1 MSRFHGP
8 VADCLI
14 AKQEENAMGKIIDT
28 KENAMK
34 YLERA
39 GLSEK
44 QIDKLKDIGYFSA
57 PASKGHHLAETG
69 GLVKH
74 SINVT
79 RNILTLTD
87 AYAFKWKRPESPYLI
102 GMLHDLVKCKCYA
115 ERVDGGYGYVFPG
128 WQGHGEA
135 SVMIALFDLKLDLTK
150 EEIVAIRHHMGLWDV
165 PEKVKKDYGEAV
177 AENPQA
183 IIIAHTADWWAAKID
198 DRGEE

>member
-1 MSRFHGP
+1 M
-8 VADCLI
+8 
-14 AKQEENAMGKIIDT
+14 KQIKKNLEETAT
-28 KENAMK
+28 E
-34 YLERA
+34 YLVKA
-39 GLSEK
+39 GLFNK
-44 QIDKLKDIGYFSA
+44 QIQALKDMGYFRA

-74 SINVT
+74 SVNVT
-79 RNILTLTD
+79 SNILTLTD

-165 PEKVKKDYGEAV
+165 PEKRKKDYGEAV

-183 IIIAHTADWWAAKID
+183 IIIAHTADWWATTVDEGGAK
-198 DRGEE
+198 

>member
-1 MSRFHGP
+1 M
-8 VADCLI
+8 
-14 AKQEENAMGKIIDT
+14 KEEKT
-28 KENAMK
+28 QAMK
-34 YLERA
+34 YLELA

-44 QIDKLKDIGYFSA
+44 QIDKLKEIRYFSA

-74 SINVT
+74 SVNVT

-87 AYAFKWKRPESPYLI
+87 AYAFKWKRQESPYLI

-165 PEKVKKDYGEAV
+165 PEKGKKDYGEAV

-183 IIIAHTADWWAAKID
+183 IIIAHTADWWATTID
-198 DRGEE
+198 ERGAE

>member
-1 MSRFHGP
+1 M
-8 VADCLI
+8 
-14 AKQEENAMGKIIDT
+14 EEEKTQAM
-28 KENAMK
+28 M

-102 GMLHDLVKCKCYA
+102 GMLHDLVKCKIG
-115 ERVDGGYGYVFPG
+115 R
-128 WQGHGEA
+128 
-135 SVMIALFDLKLDLTK
+135 
-150 EEIVAIRHHMGLWDV
+150 
-165 PEKVKKDYGEAV
+165 
-177 AENPQA
+177 
-183 IIIAHTADWWAAKID
+183 AHV
-198 DRGEE
+198 

>member
-1 MSRFHGP
+1 M
-8 VADCLI
+8 
-14 AKQEENAMGKIIDT
+14 KQLKKNLEETAT
-28 KENAMK
+28 EYLVKE
-34 YLERA
+34 
-39 GLSEK
+39 GLFNK
-44 QIDKLKDIGYFSA
+44 QIQALKDMGYFSA

-87 AYAFKWKRPESPYLI
+87 AYAFKWKRQESPYLI

-165 PEKVKKDYGEAV
+165 PEKRKKDYGEAV

-183 IIIAHTADWWAAKID
+183 IIIAHTADWWATTID
-198 DRGEE
+198 ERGAE

>member
-1 MSRFHGP
+1 M
-8 VADCLI
+8 
-14 AKQEENAMGKIIDT
+14 KQIKKNLEETATEYLVKAGLFNKQIQ
-28 KENAMK
+28 AMK
-34 YLERA
+34 
-39 GLSEK
+39 
-44 QIDKLKDIGYFSA
+44 DMGYFSA

-128 WQGHGEA
+128 WQGHEEA

-165 PEKVKKDYGEAV
+165 PEKGKKDYGEAV

-198 DRGEE
+198 ERGEE